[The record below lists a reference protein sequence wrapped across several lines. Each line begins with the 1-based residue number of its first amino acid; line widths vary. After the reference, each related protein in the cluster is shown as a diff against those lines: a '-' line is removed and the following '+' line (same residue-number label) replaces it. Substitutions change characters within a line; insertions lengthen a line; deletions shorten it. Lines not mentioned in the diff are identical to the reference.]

1 MNFHHVRAFCRIVAE
16 GSFSRAA
23 DTLHITQPTISA
35 QVQALEQHLG
45 TRLFERSAKGIALT
59 QAGRVFHDY
68 AEQML
73 ELAERAEEAIQQL
86 RGLARGRL
94 ELGASTV
101 PGHYILP
108 AALAAFKAQ
117 HPAIEITLC
126 VANSHDVRQAVR
138 DARLEIG
145 LVGEHVRD
153 ERLAFEPLI
162 RDELVFVVRAEHPLA
177 EARPDLETLLRQP
190 FVTREYGSGTRSTFE
205 KALQKHGIA
214 AEKLPVVLELGS
226 TEAVKAAIRT
236 IDAVAVLSRW
246 SVADERRLGLLHEI
260 PCPEFEITR
269 SFYLVWRA
277 NGYLSVAAETF
288 LAYLRND
295 HLPKTLP
302 E

>member
-23 DTLHITQPTISA
+23 DRLHITQPTISA

-59 QAGRVFHDY
+59 QAGRVFHGY
-68 AEQML
+68 AEQIL
-73 ELAERAEEAIQQL
+73 ELAERAEEAIEQL

-108 AALAAFKAQ
+108 TALAAFKALY
-117 HPAIEITLC
+117 PAIQVTLC

-138 DARLEIG
+138 ESRLEVGLIG
-145 LVGEHVRD
+145 EEVRD
-153 ERLAFEPLI
+153 ERLSFEPI
-162 RDELVFVVRAEHPLA
+162 VHDELVFVVRAGHPLA
-177 EARPDLETLLRQP
+177 GTAPSLSTLLQQP
-190 FVTREYGSGTRSTFE
+190 FVTREYGSGTRATFE
-205 KALQKHGIA
+205 KALQKQGTSPESLH
-214 AEKLPVVLELGS
+214 VFLELGS

-236 IDAVAVLSRW
+236 VDAVAVLSRW
-246 SVADERRLGLLHEI
+246 SIADERRLGLLKEI
-260 PCPEFEITR
+260 RCPELAVTR
-269 SFYLVWRA
+269 SFFLVWRT
-277 NGYLSVAAETF
+277 NGYLSIAAETF
-288 LAYLRND
+288 LEFLRND
-295 HLPKTLP
+295 HLPDTMP